1 MQETKLIQYIGNKD
15 VKTDT
20 VTNTRPAPSWRKG
33 ETLKIPV
40 AQANILLKYP
50 DVWREVLEVDGM
62 LLQQV
67 ESENNGAD
75 LQREVSETEI
85 QAMDEEALREV
96 VRSFSL
102 PIRFQASD
110 DLDKMRQR
118 VIKALEQA
126 A

>member
-20 VTNTRPAPSWRKG
+20 VTNTRPAPCWRKG
-33 ETLKIPV
+33 ETLAIPI

-85 QAMDEEALREV
+85 QAMDEDALREV

-102 PIRFQASD
+102 PIRFQAGD